1 MKHRFFLTS
10 IVALLA
16 LGAHAQKGL
25 SVDAL
30 FQGKVVAREEMV
42 DVRVKGRA
50 ISKYKLDFYRSIR
63 FNATEQ
69 QRNTVD
75 ELVERDRKTA
85 TGTEQTNRNGTT
97 TLIMTLP
104 KQGDVNR
111 YLCYLS
117 QRKGRKALIT
127 VVYMEGKVESIAE
140 LRKLIH

>member
-1 MKHRFFLTS
+1 MKLRYFLTA
-10 IVALLA
+10 IVAFLA
-16 LGAHAQKGL
+16 FEAHAQQGL
-25 SVDAL
+25 KVNAL
-30 FQGKVVAREEMV
+30 FQGKVVPHEEMV

-69 QRNTVD
+69 QRNVVD
-75 ELVERDRKTA
+75 DLVDCKTA
-85 TGTEQTNRNGTT
+85 MGTEQTTRNGTT

-104 KQGDVNR
+104 KQGNMNR
-111 YLCYLS
+111 YLCYVTC
-117 QRKGRKALIT
+117 RKGRTTMIT